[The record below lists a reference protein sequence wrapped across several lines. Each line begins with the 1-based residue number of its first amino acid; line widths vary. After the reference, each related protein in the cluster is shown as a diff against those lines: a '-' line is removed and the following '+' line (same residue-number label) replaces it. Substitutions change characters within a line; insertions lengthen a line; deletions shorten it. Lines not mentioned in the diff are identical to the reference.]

1 MVGVECFL
9 LEVLGQG
16 VDAQLA
22 QVVVDGFNG
31 NVAALLV
38 VGIVLMTMVEVYLS
52 DVETVVSLIE
62 AQIVGANAAV
72 GTVLDVD
79 KILLN
84 SPEYV
89 ARGVVGGAASSES
102 VNTLQM
108 PEAVERSVVACLDVA

>member
-1 MVGVECFL
+1 M
-9 LEVLGQG
+9 LGQG

-38 VGIVLMTMVEVYLS
+38 VGIVLMTVVEVYLG
-52 DVETVVSLIE
+52 DVETVVSLVE
-62 AQIVGANAAV
+62 AQIVGANVAV

-89 ARGVVGGAASSES
+89 TGGVVGGASCGKS
-102 VNTLQM
+102 VYSLKV
-108 PEAVERSVVACLDVA
+108 PEAVERSVVARLDVA

>member
-1 MVGVECFL
+1 M
-9 LEVLGQG
+9 LGQG

-31 NVAALLV
+31 DVAALLV
-38 VGIVLMTMVEVYLS
+38 VGIVLMTVVEVYLG
-52 DVETVVSLIE
+52 DVEAVVGLVE
-62 AQIVGANAAV
+62 AQIVCANAAV

-84 SPEYV
+84 SPEHV
-89 ARGVVGGAASSES
+89 ARGVVGGAASGES

-108 PEAVERSVVACLDVA
+108 PEAVERSVVACLDIA